1 MRKATGKLSSQSRFA
16 FIGAGRMASAM
27 VGGLLARKAAA
38 PAEIACIGGDDN
50 TAQLLARR
58 TGITAQTDLAAL
70 LTTADTVVLA
80 CKPQQLAGLDSRLVD
95 LTAGR
100 LVISILAGKRLA
112 RLAQTFSRTRNLVRA
127 MPNTPG
133 QIGAGITGW
142 CALHPLDAADR
153 RLVDTVLGALGPAIE
168 LEEKLLDAVTALSGS
183 GPAFLFEFVAALRE
197 GGVAAG
203 LPRDVAAQLA
213 QATVLGSARL
223 LAETKA
229 EPETLRDQV
238 TSPHGTTFAGLQR
251 MAARGFR
258 AMVKETILAA
268 KARSEELSRES

>member
-1 MRKATGKLSSQSRFA
+1 MAPPKPRFA

-27 VGGLLARKAAA
+27 VGGLLARKAAL

-50 TAQLLARR
+50 TAQILAGR
-58 TGITAQTDLAAL
+58 TGITAAPDLASL
-70 LTTADTVVLA
+70 LGSADTVVLA
-80 CKPQQLAGLDSRLVD
+80 CKPQQLAGLDPRLAG
-95 LTAGR
+95 LASGR

-112 RLAQTFSRTRNLVRA
+112 RLAETFSHARNIVRA

-142 CALHPLDAADR
+142 AALKPLSASDR
-153 RLVDTVLGALGPAIE
+153 SVVDTVLGALGEMVP
-168 LEEKLLDAVTALSGS
+168 LDEKDLDAVTALSGS

-203 LPRDVAAQLA
+203 LPREIAAKLA

-223 LAETKA
+223 LAETGI
-229 EPETLRDQV
+229 EPEALRDQV
-238 TSPHGTTFAGLQR
+238 TSPHGTTFAGLQC
-251 MAARGFR
+251 MAAHGFR
-258 AMVKETILAA
+258 DTLKLTILAA
-268 KARSEELSRES
+268 QARSEELSKDA

>member
-1 MRKATGKLSSQSRFA
+1 MSKPPRPAAKAEFA

-27 VGGLLARKAAA
+27 VGGLLAKGAA
-38 PAEIACIGGDDN
+38 PPEGIACIGGDDD
-50 TAQLLARR
+50 TAAVLARR
-58 TGITAQTDLAAL
+58 TGITAHRELAAL
-70 LTTADTVVLA
+70 LTTADTIVLA
-80 CKPQQLAGLDSRLVD
+80 CKPQQLAGLDQRLAE

-112 RLAQTFSRTRNLVRA
+112 RLAQTFPRARNLVRA

-142 CALHPLDAADR
+142 CALKPLSTPDR
-153 RLVDTVLGALGPAIE
+153 RTVDTVLGALGE
-168 LEEKLLDAVTALSGS
+168 MVGLEEKDLDAVTALSGS
-183 GPAFLFEFVAALRE
+183 GPAFLFEFVAAMRE

-203 LPRDVAAQLA
+203 LPGDVAAKLA

-223 LAETKA
+223 LAESKI
-229 EPETLRDQV
+229 EPEALRDQV
-238 TSPHGTTFAGLQR
+238 TSPHGTTYAGLQR

-258 AMVKETILAA
+258 DIIKETILAA
-268 KARSEELSRES
+268 KARSEELSKDA

>member
-1 MRKATGKLSSQSRFA
+1 MSEPPRPAPAASFA

-27 VGGLLARKAAA
+27 VGGLLSKGGATPR
-38 PAEIACIGGDDN
+38 EIACIGGEDD
-50 TAQLLARR
+50 TAAILARR
-58 TGITAQTDLAAL
+58 TGITAHRELADLLA
-70 LTTADTVVLA
+70 TADTVVLA
-80 CKPQQLAGLDSRLVD
+80 CKPQQLAGLNQRLAE

-112 RLAQTFSRTRNLVRA
+112 RLAQTFPRARNLVRA

-142 CALHPLDAADR
+142 CALQPLSAADR
-153 RLVDTVLGALGPAIE
+153 RLVDTVLGSLGE
-168 LEEKLLDAVTALSGS
+168 MVGLEEKDLDAVTALSGS
-183 GPAFLFEFVAALRE
+183 GPAFLFEFVAAMRE

-203 LPRDVAAQLA
+203 LPADVAAKLA

-223 LAETKA
+223 LAETGI
-229 EPETLRDQV
+229 EPEALRDQV

-258 AMVKETILAA
+258 DILKETILAA
-268 KARSEELSRES
+268 KARSEELSQDT

>member
-1 MRKATGKLSSQSRFA
+1 MSESPLAAQTKRFA

-27 VGGLLARKAAA
+27 VGGLLTTKAAR
-38 PAEIACIGGDDN
+38 PAEIVCIGGDDD
-50 TAQLLARR
+50 TAQILAGR
-58 TGITAQTDLAAL
+58 TGIAAAPDLASL
-70 LTTADTVVLA
+70 LASADTVVLA
-80 CKPQQLAGLDSRLVD
+80 CKPQQLAGLDPSLAG

-112 RLAQTFSRTRNLVRA
+112 RLAGTFSQARNLVRA

-142 CALHPLDAADR
+142 ASLKPLSASDR
-153 RLVDTVLGALGPAIE
+153 AVVDTVLGALGEMVALDE
-168 LEEKLLDAVTALSGS
+168 ADLDAVTALSGS

-203 LPRDVAAQLA
+203 LPREVAAKLA

-223 LAETKA
+223 LAETRI
-229 EPETLRDQV
+229 EPEALRDQV
-238 TSPHGTTFAGLQR
+238 TSPHGTTFAGLQC
-251 MAARGFR
+251 MNARGFR
-258 AMVKETILAA
+258 DTLKATILAA
-268 KARSEELSRES
+268 KVRSEELSQDA